1 MQQFTFNIDQK
12 IQMWTRSIKTIQA
25 ENYEQ
30 AEKILKE
37 EYFNGEIFERL
48 DEYEYLHDTQ
58 EDMDIVEILNEYGNI
73 INLKLELNN
82 Q

>member
-1 MQQFTFNIDQK
+1 
-12 IQMWTRSIKTIQA
+12 MWTRSIKTIEA

-30 AEKILKE
+30 AERILKE

-73 INLKLELNN
+73 INLELELNN